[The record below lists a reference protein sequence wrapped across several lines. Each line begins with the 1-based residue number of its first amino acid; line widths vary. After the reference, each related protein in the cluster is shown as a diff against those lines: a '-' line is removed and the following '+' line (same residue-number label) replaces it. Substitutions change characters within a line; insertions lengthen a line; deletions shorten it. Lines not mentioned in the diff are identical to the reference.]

1 MWGVYKGLRFRRKF
15 WKGDTILELF
25 LCRWPNHLG
34 MITQRMTINRRKFM
48 VAHNPRLPFEMHISK
63 KEKIYQ
69 GRLGR
74 TEKKI
79 SSRYGKI

>member
-1 MWGVYKGLRFRRKF
+1 M
-15 WKGDTILELF
+15 
-25 LCRWPNHLG
+25 G